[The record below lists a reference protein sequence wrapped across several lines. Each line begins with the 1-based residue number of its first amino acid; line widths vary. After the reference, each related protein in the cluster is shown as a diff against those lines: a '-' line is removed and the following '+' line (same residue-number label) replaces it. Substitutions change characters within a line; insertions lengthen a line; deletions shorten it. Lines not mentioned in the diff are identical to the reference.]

1 MYLVE
6 FHRCINKDYL
16 TLPYDQQQPCSKL
29 FSARPSMA
37 LALTVLNVPLCH
49 FQGIISNIQRN
60 KLLFIE
66 TQDAAETSLA
76 LHNYQKVHCHK
87 EAMFVVYFI
96 R

>member
-1 MYLVE
+1 
-6 FHRCINKDYL
+6 
-16 TLPYDQQQPCSKL
+16 
-29 FSARPSMA
+29 MA
-37 LALTVLNVPLCH
+37 VASTVLNIPLYH

-87 EAMFVVYFI
+87 KAVLVIYFI